1 MRDTQQNEFK
11 ELFNNSVKEL
21 RHIKLEELK
30 IDIKEFKKKFKYQ
43 SVKDVIDDLIHEI
56 EKIQLEELK

>member
-1 MRDTQQNEFK
+1 MRNTKQNDFK
-11 ELFNNSVKEL
+11 EVFNNSVKEL

-43 SVKDVIDDLIHEI
+43 SVKDVIDDLVHEI